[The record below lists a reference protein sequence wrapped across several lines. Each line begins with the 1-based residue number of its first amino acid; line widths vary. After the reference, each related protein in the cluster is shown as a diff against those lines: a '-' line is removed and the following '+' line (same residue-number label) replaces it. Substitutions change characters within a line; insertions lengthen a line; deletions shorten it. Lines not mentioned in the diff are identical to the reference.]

1 MTSQARIRLVSEG
14 VVASYIHAISA
25 RAYTA
30 DVRPRDDAVLA
41 ADDGYSVFI
50 PYPPD
55 TEGPPIGLARE
66 ADMAICR
73 PFAPISRR
81 PLHHCGE

>member
-25 RAYTA
+25 RAHTT
-30 DVRPRDDAVLA
+30 DLRPRGNAVLA
-41 ADDGYSVFI
+41 ADPFRIRGTRQAAHRPS
-50 PYPPD
+50 
-55 TEGPPIGLARE
+55 AE

-73 PFAPISRR
+73 PSSDLLSATSPWR
-81 PLHHCGE
+81 